1 MYLGTAA
8 RHFSMGDHA
17 RQERSTMSAEPHDA
31 GESMLGGWKKV
42 PLPDDAPATAF
53 LADPPTDLTGPSTGG
68 FTVRAKSPHGDV
80 GAEAKSPHGITRT
93 GAVLLDDRPPSLGR
107 PVPTGQRRPVVAV
120 VDTVISAHAGLG
132 SGGGSEPFWRLPD
145 HDAADPWP
153 APQLSTGAPTDPDTA
168 LAAERVRGHG
178 TFIAGIVRQV
188 APEARILSLPVMDD
202 RGRAETS
209 DVLATLGRLL
219 RRVRHARTAA
229 EPSLF
234 VDVVNLSFGWYPG
247 REGRVFPAE
256 AYRNLLDD
264 LAAEGVRVVA
274 SAGNRSTD
282 VPVYPAAFAAE
293 QKGSVRTP
301 LVSVGALDPDG
312 HVAPYSNTGTW
323 VTLLAPGTGL
333 VSTTPEVSG
342 VLWPDPLVAEAA
354 DGPYPNPNHLARGFA
369 RWGGT
374 SFAAAW
380 VSAKIASHLL
390 DEPHGAELVDLGLE
404 ATHLRA
410 EAALAATVADLDA
423 WTRCPHGS

>member
-1 MYLGTAA
+1 
-8 RHFSMGDHA
+8 
-17 RQERSTMSAEPHDA
+17 MSAEPDEA
-31 GESMLGGWKKV
+31 GELVLDGWEKV

-53 LADPPTDLTGPSTGG
+53 LVDPPTDLTGPSSGG

-80 GAEAKSPHGITRT
+80 AAEAKSPHGITRT
-93 GAVLLDDRPPSLGR
+93 GAVLLDERPPSTGR
-107 PVPTGQRRPVVAV
+107 PVPVGRRRPVVAV
-120 VDTVISAHAGLG
+120 LDTAIAEHDWLG
-132 SGGGSEPFWRLPD
+132 SGGGSEAFWRLPD

-153 APQLSTGAPTDPDTA
+153 APVLPAGAPTDPDTA

-178 TFIAGIVRQV
+178 TFIAGIVRQI
-188 APEARILSLPVMDD
+188 APEARILSLPVMSSN
-202 RGRAETS
+202 GRAETS
-209 DVLATLGRLL
+209 DVLATLGWLL
-219 RRVRHARTAA
+219 RRVRRARTAP
-229 EPSLF
+229 EPTLF

-247 REGRVFPAE
+247 RESRVFPAD
-256 AYRNLLDD
+256 AYREVLDH

-293 QKGSVRTP
+293 HKGSVRTP

-312 HVAPYSNTGTW
+312 NVAPYSNTGDW

-333 VSTTPEVSG
+333 VSTAPEVSG
-342 VLWPDPLVAEAA
+342 ARWPDPLVAEAVG
-354 DGPYPNPNHLARGFA
+354 GPYPNPNHLARGFA

-390 DEPHGAELVDLGLE
+390 DEPHGAGLGDLDVE

-410 EAALAATVADLDA
+410 ETALASTVADVDA
-423 WTRCPHGS
+423 WKKEPHGA

>member
-1 MYLGTAA
+1 
-8 RHFSMGDHA
+8 
-17 RQERSTMSAEPHDA
+17 MSAEPDEA
-31 GESMLGGWKKV
+31 GELVLDGWEKV

-53 LADPPTDLTGPSTGG
+53 LADPPTDLTGPSSGG

-80 GAEAKSPHGITRT
+80 AAEAKSPHGITRT
-93 GAVLLDDRPPSLGR
+93 GAVLLDERPPSTGR
-107 PVPTGQRRPVVAV
+107 PVPVGRRRPVVAV
-120 VDTVISAHAGLG
+120 LDTAIAEHDWLG
-132 SGGGSEPFWRLPD
+132 SGGGSEAFWRLPD
-145 HDAADPWP
+145 DDAADPWP
-153 APQLSTGAPTDPDTA
+153 APVLPAGAPTDPDTA

-178 TFIAGIVRQV
+178 TFIAGIVRQI
-188 APEARILSLPVMDD
+188 APEARILSLPVMSSN
-202 RGRAETS
+202 GRAETS
-209 DVLATLGRLL
+209 DVLATLRWLL
-219 RRVRHARTAA
+219 RRVRRARTAP
-229 EPSLF
+229 EPTLF

-247 REGRVFPAE
+247 RESRVFPAD
-256 AYRNLLDD
+256 AYREVLDH

-312 HVAPYSNTGTW
+312 NVAPYSNTGDW

-333 VSTTPEVSG
+333 VSTAPEVSG
-342 VLWPDPLVAEAA
+342 ARWPDPLVAEAVG
-354 DGPYPNPNHLARGFA
+354 GPYPNPNHLARGFA

-390 DEPHGAELVDLGLE
+390 DEPHGAGLGDLDVE

-410 EAALAATVADLDA
+410 ETALASTVADVDA
-423 WTRCPHGS
+423 WKKEPHGA

>member
-1 MYLGTAA
+1 
-8 RHFSMGDHA
+8 
-17 RQERSTMSAEPHDA
+17 MSAEPDEA
-31 GESMLGGWKKV
+31 GELVLDGWEKV

-53 LADPPTDLTGPSTGG
+53 LADPPTDLTGPSSGG

-80 GAEAKSPHGITRT
+80 AAEAKSPHGITRT
-93 GAVLLDDRPPSLGR
+93 GAVLLDERPPSTGR
-107 PVPTGQRRPVVAV
+107 PVPVGRRRPVVAV
-120 VDTVISAHAGLG
+120 LDTAIAEHDWLG
-132 SGGGSEPFWRLPD
+132 SGGGSEAFWRLPD

-153 APQLSTGAPTDPDTA
+153 APVLPIGAPTDPDTA

-178 TFIAGIVRQV
+178 TFIAGIVRQI
-188 APEARILSLPVMDD
+188 APEARILSLPVMSSN
-202 RGRAETS
+202 GRAETS
-209 DVLATLGRLL
+209 DVLATLGWLL
-219 RRVRHARTAA
+219 RRVRRARTAA
-229 EPSLF
+229 EPTLF

-247 REGRVFPAE
+247 RESRVFPAD
-256 AYRNLLDD
+256 AYREVLDH

-312 HVAPYSNTGTW
+312 NVAPYSNTGDW

-333 VSTTPEVSG
+333 VSTAPEVSG
-342 VLWPDPLVAEAA
+342 ARWPDPLVAEAVG
-354 DGPYPNPNHLARGFA
+354 GPYPNPNHLARGFA

-390 DEPHGAELVDLGLE
+390 DEPHGAGLGDLDVE

-410 EAALAATVADLDA
+410 ETALASTVADVDA
-423 WTRCPHGS
+423 WKKEPHGA